1 MCCLVLVVL
10 FYWYQRNDLMKMIHA
25 PHASPANSR
34 SMTMDTSPYH
44 TPQSGHSSHSL
55 HTSEG
60 SMPTLPAIPSL
71 HPVASVHTTK
81 TKTTLPSIPRSMDEV
96 DHLEDHKH
104 SKTSHLSVAM
114 PWDVLF
120 QKNQSEPKSPVQ
132 HSPIGIDRISPA
144 SVPYHPHRYDGNG
157 NSNTSHRHRRHVT
170 AGNQRYAAIPTTNMN
185 TMPELNENNMDT
197 PMSPN
202 LPPISPMA
210 NTGNNGGNNGVIV
223 THGHGPGAVTA
234 VASVPPP
241 AAFHDL
247 PLQRHHSHHAM
258 GYPHPAF
265 ASHSVPPNRGGVSR
279 RDRTQSM
286 QIGRRHSNRNSIV
299 NHINLNQHRESV
311 HTLSNIQ
318 HHIDHNKFNP
328 LRNHRTSE
336 SFVNH
341 NHNHNAIGHRVQFE
355 EEEVVN
361 EAVNALRDG
370 TINKP
375 MEVMTVINTEA
386 RTVLSD
392 VTSSSSGE
400 STDHADDD
408 QFDSVSTRMKSER
421 KFGRRKH
428 RKHRKHNNRSS
439 KHKMEKYKAERLQG
453 VLEEEVVEELNAL
466 KKSEV
471 SVGFQPSRKNTE
483 FSEDRYVD

>member
-81 TKTTLPSIPRSMDEV
+81 TKTTLPSIPRSLDDHEV

-144 SVPYHPHRYDGNG
+144 SVPYHPHQYDGNG

-170 AGNQRYAAIPTTNMN
+170 AGNQRYAAIPTTNIN

-210 NTGNNGGNNGVIV
+210 NAGNNGVTV
-223 THGHGPGAVTA
+223 TVGTGPGPGHGLTHGHGPGAVTA

-247 PLQRHHSHHAM
+247 HLQRHHSHHAM

-265 ASHSVPPNRGGVSR
+265 ASHSVPPNRGSNR

-299 NHINLNQHRESV
+299 NHINLNQHRQSV

-328 LRNHRTSE
+328 LRDHRTSE

-341 NHNHNAIGHRVQFE
+341 NHNAIGYRVQFQ

-361 EAVNALRDG
+361 EAVNALRNG

-375 MEVMTVINTEA
+375 MEMMTVINTEA

-408 QFDSVSTRMKSER
+408 QFDSVSTRMRSER

-428 RKHRKHNNRSS
+428 KKHCKKEQRK
-439 KHKMEKYKAERLQG
+439 EKRLQG
-453 VLEEEVVEELNAL
+453 VLEEEVE
-466 KKSEV
+466 
-471 SVGFQPSRKNTE
+471 
-483 FSEDRYVD
+483 